1 MGQQAKCTAR
11 FAGKVSAGTAYLE
24 SAELD
29 FRGDFRLRVPFK
41 DVSEV
46 EARRGKLSVRFPS
59 GVASFALGP
68 LAEKWAVKIRYPR
81 SLLDK
86 LGVKPDSKVAV
97 LGLEDA
103 SFWKDLRAR
112 TPTISQGKA
121 PEGCDLVFLGAEQKK
136 DLGRLKTLRKAIH
149 PAGAIW
155 VVWPKGQKALTEDDV
170 RNLGPQLG
178 LVDVK
183 VVSFS
188 QTLSALKMVIPLS
201 LR

>member
-24 SAELD
+24 SVELD

-41 DVSEV
+41 DVAAV
-46 EARRGKLSVRFPS
+46 AARRGKLSVRFPK
-59 GVASFALGP
+59 GVASFELGP
-68 LAEKWAVKIRYPR
+68 LAEKWALKIRYPR
-81 SLLDK
+81 GLMDK

-97 LGLEDA
+97 LGLEEA

-112 TPTISQGKA
+112 TPTISRGKA
-121 PEGCDLVFLGAEQKK
+121 PKGCDLVFLAAEQKK
-136 DLGRLKTLRKAIH
+136 DLGRLKTLRAAIH

-170 RNLGPQLG
+170 RNLGPQAG

-183 VVSFS
+183 VASFS
-188 QTLSALKMVIPLS
+188 ETLSALKLVIPLS